1 MAREPKLT
9 GELAPD
15 AGDFG
20 IDEGGAIDP
29 AAALGGGGNSG
40 SGPGDFDPAIHAG
53 PDKFNADGTRTRKR
67 GRKSGG
73 GNSGANSSPKRKA
86 THSLDLTT
94 TQAVL
99 LSIHTAAAAVF
110 KTPELVLA
118 DQEAEALAKALVEI
132 ERLYP
137 AQIDPR
143 VLAWVNLIGTAG
155 MIYGTRV
162 FAIQARY
169 ASEREAKRK
178 GEQGGEILTFTPPH
192 PTGPVEMPSVGPL
205 IFPDTFHTSQN

>member
-15 AGDFG
+15 AGDLGF
-20 IDEGGAIDP
+20 DEGGAIDP
-29 AAALGGGGNSG
+29 AAALGGSGNSG
-40 SGPGDFDPAIHAG
+40 SGPGDYDPAIHAG

-73 GNSGANSSPKRKA
+73 GNSGTNSSPKKKA
-86 THSLDLTT
+86 SHTLDVTT

-143 VLAWVNLIGTAG
+143 VLAWINLVGTAG
-155 MIYGTRV
+155 MIYGTRI

-169 ASEREAKRK
+169 ASEREARRNS
-178 GEQGGEILTFTPPH
+178 EQGGEIITFTPP
-192 PTGPVEMPSVGPL
+192 PATPPAPMGPVV
-205 IFPDTFHTSQN
+205 FPDTFHTSQN

>member
-15 AGDFG
+15 AGDLG
-20 IDEGGAIDP
+20 LDDSGTAIDP
-29 AAALGGGGNSG
+29 AAALGGDDTG
-40 SGPGDFDPAIHAG
+40 SGPGDFDPAIHVG
-53 PDKFNADGTRTRKR
+53 PDKFNADGSRTRKR
-67 GRKSGG
+67 GRKSSG
-73 GNSGANSSPKRKA
+73 GNSGRNTTTKKKA
-86 THSLDLTT
+86 SHTLDVTT

-143 VLAWVNLIGTAG
+143 VLAWVNLVGTAG
-155 MIYGTRV
+155 MIYGTRI

-169 ASEREAKRK
+169 ASEREAKRNA
-178 GEQGGEILTFTPPH
+178 EQGGEIVTFNPPTIV
-192 PTGPVEMPSVGPL
+192 PTAPISPV
-205 IFPDTFHTSQN
+205 FPDTFHTSQN